1 MCCFIRYHLEHFCFH
16 HSKRSH
22 RLPNTRSSTN
32 CHTRNYILQHSHSS
46 FIHNAVSTFVLKS
59 RVLSP
64 FLLQFL
70 HSPCN
75 HFSVVCISR
84 VSYESFYFTQ
94 IEYLFYSEYL
104 FHFLQHFT
112 QQLKQTVYYYSLPL
126 QIEFP
131 ANLFLLQTFRVLCML
146 YPTYFRMDINQTSS
160 PA

>member
-46 FIHNAVSTFVLKS
+46 FIHNAISTFVLRS

-70 HSPCN
+70 LSPSN

-84 VSYESFYFTQ
+84 VSDESFYFTQ
-94 IEYLFYSEYL
+94 IEYFFTQIEYL
-104 FHFLQHFT
+104 FHFC
-112 QQLKQTVYYYSLPL
+112 S
-126 QIEFP
+126 I
-131 ANLFLLQTFRVLCML
+131 LL
-146 YPTYFRMDINQTSS
+146 NS
-160 PA
+160 